1 MKILNEFTVGDEG
14 NSSRESDQPLV
25 GVLNVEQAAA
35 RLEIIY
41 NLFFLVYFKTFSVKV
56 KVDIP
61 VRVCQW
67 LQCSS
72 GRTLQ
77 SLPEGHYK

>member
-1 MKILNEFTVGDEG
+1 MRPTWTKIGKKFEDFEWDHPRPILVKMLNEFTVGDEG

-41 NLFFLVYFKTFSVKV
+41 NFFKFSIFVF
-56 KVDIP
+56 
-61 VRVCQW
+61 
-67 LQCSS
+67 
-72 GRTLQ
+72 
-77 SLPEGHYK
+77 